1 MIFTII
7 CIQWIFCKL
16 KWKLEM
22 NMRLALSP
30 LTLALGAAL
39 ATTVV
44 TPNVLMA
51 GEVTT
56 YETIQVIGHQYKGYA
71 EHMPQSGTK
80 TDVEWLDV
88 PQAVS
93 VVTKTEMKDRGVVR
107 LVDALDGVAGVNNTL
122 GEGSRDQFVIR
133 GFDVLNDIY
142 RDGMRD
148 DGTLQSYR
156 SLANIERVEVVKGPA
171 GALYGRGSAG
181 GIINLTTKRA
191 NGDNFTHINGSVG
204 SNSQFIGQID
214 NSIAMTDKISGRINV
229 EYRKTNS
236 YVEHVDSNDF
246 FIAPTIRVLPAEGH
260 IIDLDVEY
268 GHQEL
273 VPYRGV
279 PSKNGKPVDVLNR
292 TFFGATN
299 DYQESDSI
307 RLAVNYEWQLNNEW
321 VWTNRASYSYVELKQ
336 KGTRQGTVI
345 GDNVYQTVNNFGYDP
360 RTTTTLQSELVWET
374 ESNQIM
380 IGADLNQINI
390 DLTLASDKT
399 LPPKNIYDPAVG
411 PTPDP
416 GFKPFRDNTTT
427 TTGVYIQDVY
437 TFGDLSVIGNVRY
450 DLMGLEQQKAG
461 AEKENLD
468 DNKVSYRAGLVY
480 RLTDNMSVYASLARS
495 WQLPY
500 SGIYI
505 NPKLAEFFHTDLKE
519 VGAKAY
525 LLDDALMLNV
535 SIFQIDQEQPQTNVD
550 GDVINKIKAR
560 HQGIELEARG
570 QFTAKWNISF
580 GYSYLDA
587 EDKETGKKPNDV
599 SDHLFSLWSTYQ
611 LDDNW
616 RFGGGVKYVG
626 DRYAGNDEVITLGS
640 YTTVD
645 LMAAYTIGRHKIQ
658 TNAYNVL
665 NEKYILG
672 ATNGK
677 SGLNQIGYGAPAEF
691 MISYGYQF

>member
-1 MIFTII
+1 
-7 CIQWIFCKL
+7 
-16 KWKLEM
+16 M
-22 NMRLALSP
+22 NIRLALSP
-30 LTLALGAAL
+30 LAL
-39 ATTVV
+39 AIGGALTAVSIV
-44 TPNVLMA
+44 PNVMA
-51 GEVTT
+51 AEGVAVD
-56 YETIQVIGHQYKGYA
+56 ETLQVIGHQYEGYA

-93 VVTKTEMKDRGVVR
+93 VVTKTEMQDRGAVR

-133 GFDVLNDIY
+133 GFDALNDMY

-181 GIINLTTKRA
+181 GIINLVTKRA
-191 NGDNFTHINGSVG
+191 NGDNFTHVNGSVG
-204 SNSQFIGQID
+204 SNNLFVGQVD
-214 NSIAMTDKISGRINV
+214 SSMAFSDKVSGRINV
-229 EYRKTNS
+229 ESRQSDS
-236 YVEHVDSNDF
+236 YVDHVDSNDF
-246 FIAPTIRVLPAEGH
+246 FIAPTIRVLPADGH
-260 IIDLDVEY
+260 TIDLDVEY
-268 GHQEL
+268 AHQEL

-279 PSKNGKPVDVLNR
+279 PSKNGKPVDVSES
-292 TFFGATN
+292 TFYGGTN

-307 RLAVNYEWQLNNEW
+307 RVGVNYEWLLNSEW
-321 VWTNRASYSYVELKQ
+321 AWTNRAAYNHIELEQ
-336 KGTRQGTVI
+336 KGTRQGTVT
-345 GDNVYQTVNNFGYDP
+345 GNEVSQTVNNFGYDP

-374 ESNQIM
+374 DSNQMM
-380 IGADLNQINI
+380 IGADFNQINI

-399 LPPKNIYDPAVG
+399 LPSKDIYNPVAG

-450 DLMGLEQQKAG
+450 DSMELEQQKAG
-461 AEKENLD
+461 SAKENLD
-468 DNKVSYRAGLVY
+468 DDKVSYRGGLVY
-480 RLTDNMSVYASLARS
+480 RINNDMSVYASLARS

-525 LLDDALMLNV
+525 LLDNALMLNAAV
-535 SIFQIDQEQPQTNVD
+535 FQIDQEQPETNID
-550 GDVINKIKAR
+550 GDVVNKIEAR

-570 QFTAKWNISF
+570 QFTEQWDISV

-587 EDKETGKKPNDV
+587 ENKETGKKPNDV

-616 RFGGGVKYVG
+616 RLGGGVKYVG
-626 DRYAGNDEVITLGS
+626 DRYAGNDEAVALGD

-645 LMAAYTIGRHKIQ
+645 LMAAYTTGRHKVQ
-658 TNAYNVL
+658 ANAYNVL

-672 ATNGK
+672 ATNGT
-677 SGLNQIGYGAPAEF
+677 SGTNQIGYGAPAEF
-691 MISYGYQF
+691 MLSYGYQF

>member
-1 MIFTII
+1 
-7 CIQWIFCKL
+7 
-16 KWKLEM
+16 M
-22 NMRLALSP
+22 NMRLTLSP
-30 LTLALGAAL
+30 LAL
-39 ATTVV
+39 AIGGALTAAAVASNVQAEEGVV
-44 TPNVLMA
+44 A
-51 GEVTT
+51 D
-56 YETIQVIGHQYKGYA
+56 ETQQVIGHQYEGYA

-93 VVTKTEMKDRGVVR
+93 VVTKTEMQDRGAVR

-133 GFDVLNDIY
+133 GFDALNDMY

-181 GIINLTTKRA
+181 GIINLVTKRA
-191 NGDNFTHINGSVG
+191 NGDKFTSVNGSVG
-204 SNSQFIGQID
+204 SNSQFVGQID
-214 NSIAMTDKISGRINV
+214 SSMAFSDKVNARINL
-229 EYRKTNS
+229 EYRQADS
-236 YVEHVDSNDF
+236 YVDHVDSNDF
-246 FIAPTIRVLPAEGH
+246 FIAPTIRVLPAPGH
-260 IIDLDVEY
+260 TVDFDVEY
-268 GHQEL
+268 AHQEL

-279 PSKNGKPVDVLNR
+279 PSKNGKPVDVSES

-299 DYQESDSI
+299 DYQKSDSI
-307 RLAVNYEWQLNNEW
+307 RIAVNYEWRLNDEW
-321 VWTNRASYSYVELKQ
+321 AWTNRASYNHIELKQ
-336 KGTRQGTVI
+336 KGTRQGTVT
-345 GDNVYQTVNNFGYDP
+345 DNEVSQTVNNFGYDP

-374 ESNQIM
+374 ESNQLM
-380 IGADLNQINI
+380 IGADFNQINI
-390 DLTLASDKT
+390 DLTLASNKT
-399 LPPKNIYDPAVG
+399 LPPKNIYDPIVG

-427 TTGVYIQDVY
+427 TTGIYIQDVY

-450 DLMGLEQQKAG
+450 DSMDLEQQKAG
-461 AEKENLD
+461 ATKEDLD

-480 RLTDNMSVYASLARS
+480 RINYDMSVYASLARS

-525 LLDDALMLNV
+525 LLDNALMLNAA
-535 SIFQIDQEQPQTNVD
+535 IFQIDQEQPQTNVD
-550 GDVINKIKAR
+550 GDVIDKIEAR

-570 QFTAKWNISF
+570 QINEQWDISV

-587 EDKETGKKPNDV
+587 EDKDTGKKPNDV
-599 SDHLFSLWSTYQ
+599 SDHLFSLWSIYQ

-616 RFGGGVKYVG
+616 RLGGGVKYVG
-626 DRYAGNDEVITLGS
+626 DRYAGNDEAVALGD

-645 LMAAYTIGRHKIQ
+645 LMAAYTTGRHKIQ
-658 TNAYNVL
+658 ANAYNIFD
-665 NEKYILG
+665 EKYILG

-691 MISYGYQF
+691 MLTYGYQF

>member
-1 MIFTII
+1 
-7 CIQWIFCKL
+7 
-16 KWKLEM
+16 M
-22 NMRLALSP
+22 NIRLALSP
-30 LTLALGAAL
+30 LAL
-39 ATTVV
+39 AIGGALTAVATVS
-44 TPNVLMA
+44 NVMA
-51 GEVTT
+51 AEEVTVD
-56 YETIQVIGHQYKGYA
+56 ETLQVIGHQYEGYA

-93 VVTKTEMKDRGVVR
+93 VVTKTEMEDRGAVR

-133 GFDVLNDIY
+133 GFDALNDMY

-181 GIINLTTKRA
+181 GIINLVTKRA
-191 NGDNFTHINGSVG
+191 NGDNFTHVNGSVG
-204 SNSQFIGQID
+204 SNNLFVGQVD
-214 NSIAMTDKISGRINV
+214 SSMALSDKVSGRINV
-229 EYRKTNS
+229 ESRQSDS
-236 YVEHVDSNDF
+236 YVDHVDSNDF

-260 IIDLDVEY
+260 TIDLDVEY
-268 GHQEL
+268 AHQEL
-273 VPYRGV
+273 VPYRGI
-279 PSKNGKPVDVLNR
+279 PSKNGKPVDVSES
-292 TFFGATN
+292 TFYGGTN

-307 RLAVNYEWQLNNEW
+307 RVGVNYEWLLNSEW
-321 VWTNRASYSYVELKQ
+321 AWTNRAAYNHIELEQ
-336 KGTRQGTVI
+336 KGTRQGTVT
-345 GDNVYQTVNNFGYDP
+345 GNEVSQTVNNFGYDP

-374 ESNQIM
+374 DSNQMM
-380 IGADLNQINI
+380 IGADYNQINI

-399 LPPKNIYDPAVG
+399 LPPKDIYNPVAG

-450 DLMGLEQQKAG
+450 DSMELEQQKAG
-461 AEKENLD
+461 SAKENLD
-468 DNKVSYRAGLVY
+468 DDKVSYRGGLVY
-480 RLTDNMSVYASLARS
+480 RINNDMSVYASLARS

-519 VGAKAY
+519 IGAKAY
-525 LLDDALMLNV
+525 LLDNALMLNAAV
-535 SIFQIDQEQPQTNVD
+535 FQIDQEQPETNID
-550 GDVINKIKAR
+550 GDVVNKIEAR

-570 QFTAKWNISF
+570 QFTEQWDISV

-587 EDKETGKKPNDV
+587 ENKETGKKPNDV

-616 RFGGGVKYVG
+616 RLGGGVKYVG
-626 DRYAGNDEVITLGS
+626 DRYAGNDEAVALGD

-645 LMAAYTIGRHKIQ
+645 LMAAYTTGRHKVQ
-658 TNAYNVL
+658 ANAYNVL

-672 ATNGK
+672 ATNGT
-677 SGLNQIGYGAPAEF
+677 SGTNQIGYGAPAEF
-691 MISYGYQF
+691 MLSYGYQF

>member
-1 MIFTII
+1 
-7 CIQWIFCKL
+7 
-16 KWKLEM
+16 M
-22 NMRLALSP
+22 NIRLALSP
-30 LTLALGAAL
+30 LAL
-39 ATTVV
+39 AIGGALTVV
-44 TPNVLMA
+44 ATVSNVMA
-51 GEVTT
+51 AEEVTVD
-56 YETIQVIGHQYKGYA
+56 ETLQVIGHQYEGYA

-93 VVTKTEMKDRGVVR
+93 VVTKTEMEDRGAVR

-133 GFDVLNDIY
+133 GFDALNDMY

-181 GIINLTTKRA
+181 GIINLVTKRA
-191 NGDNFTHINGSVG
+191 NGDNFTHVNGSVG
-204 SNSQFIGQID
+204 SNNLFVGQVD
-214 NSIAMTDKISGRINV
+214 SSMALSDKVSGRINV
-229 EYRKTNS
+229 ESRQSDS
-236 YVEHVDSNDF
+236 YVDHVDSNDF

-260 IIDLDVEY
+260 TIDLDVEY
-268 GHQEL
+268 AHQEL

-279 PSKNGKPVDVLNR
+279 PSKNGKPVDVSES
-292 TFFGATN
+292 TFYGGTN

-307 RLAVNYEWQLNNEW
+307 RVGVNYEWLLNSEW
-321 VWTNRASYSYVELKQ
+321 AWTNRAAYNHIELEQ
-336 KGTRQGTVI
+336 KGTRQGTVT
-345 GDNVYQTVNNFGYDP
+345 GNEVSQTVNNFGYDP

-374 ESNQIM
+374 DSNQMM
-380 IGADLNQINI
+380 IGADYNQINI

-399 LPPKNIYDPAVG
+399 LPPKDIYNPVAG

-450 DLMGLEQQKAG
+450 DSMELEQQKAG
-461 AEKENLD
+461 SAKENLD
-468 DNKVSYRAGLVY
+468 DDKVSYRGGLVY
-480 RLTDNMSVYASLARS
+480 RINNDMSVYASLARS

-519 VGAKAY
+519 IGAKAY
-525 LLDDALMLNV
+525 LLDNALMLNAAV
-535 SIFQIDQEQPQTNVD
+535 FQIDQEQPETNID
-550 GDVINKIKAR
+550 GDVVNKIEAR

-570 QFTAKWNISF
+570 QFTEQWDISV

-587 EDKETGKKPNDV
+587 ENKETGKKPNDV

-616 RFGGGVKYVG
+616 RLGGGVKYVG
-626 DRYAGNDEVITLGS
+626 DRYAGNDEAVALGD

-645 LMAAYTIGRHKIQ
+645 LMAAYTTGRHKVQ
-658 TNAYNVL
+658 ANAYNVL

-672 ATNGK
+672 ATNGT
-677 SGLNQIGYGAPAEF
+677 SGTNQIGYGAPAEF
-691 MISYGYQF
+691 MLSYGYQF

>member
-1 MIFTII
+1 
-7 CIQWIFCKL
+7 
-16 KWKLEM
+16 M
-22 NMRLALSP
+22 NMRLTLSP
-30 LTLALGAAL
+30 LAL
-39 ATTVV
+39 AIGGALAAVAGVSTAVAEEQATVD
-44 TPNVLMA
+44 
-51 GEVTT
+51 
-56 YETIQVIGHQYKGYA
+56 ETVQIIGHQYEGYA

-93 VVTKTEMKDRGVVR
+93 VVTKTEMEDRGAVR

-133 GFDVLNDIY
+133 GFDALNDIY

-181 GIINLTTKRA
+181 GIINLVTKRA
-191 NGDNFTHINGSVG
+191 NGDNFTNVNGSVG
-204 SNSQFIGQID
+204 SNNLFVGQVD
-214 NSIAMTDKISGRINV
+214 SSMALSDKVSGRINV
-229 EYRKTNS
+229 ESRQSDS
-236 YVEHVDSNDF
+236 YVDHVDSNDF
-246 FIAPTIRVLPAEGH
+246 FIAPTIRVMPSDGH

-268 GHQEL
+268 AHQEL

-279 PSKNGKPVDVLNR
+279 PSKNGKPVDVSES
-292 TFFGATN
+292 TFYGGTN

-307 RLAVNYEWQLNNEW
+307 RVGVNYEWLLNSEW
-321 VWTNRASYSYVELKQ
+321 AWTNRAAYNHIELEQ
-336 KGTRQGTVI
+336 KGTRQGTVT
-345 GDNVYQTVNNFGYDP
+345 GNGVSQSVNNLGYDP

-374 ESNQIM
+374 DSNQMM
-380 IGADLNQINI
+380 IGADYNQVNI
-390 DLTLASDKT
+390 DLMLARDET
-399 LPPKNIYDPAVG
+399 LPPKDIYNPVAG

-416 GFKPFRDNTTT
+416 GFKPTRDNTTT

-450 DLMGLEQQKAG
+450 DSMELEQQKAG
-461 AEKENLD
+461 SAKENLD
-468 DNKVSYRAGLVY
+468 DDKVSYRGGLVY
-480 RLTDNMSVYASLARS
+480 RLNNDMSVYASLARS

-525 LLDDALMLNV
+525 LLDNALMLNAAV
-535 SIFQIDQEQPQTNVD
+535 FQIDQEQPETNID
-550 GDVINKIKAR
+550 GDVVNKIEAR

-570 QFTAKWNISF
+570 QFTEQWDISV

-587 EDKETGKKPNDV
+587 ENKETGKKPNDV

-616 RFGGGVKYVG
+616 RLGGGVKYVG
-626 DRYAGNDEVITLGS
+626 DRYAGNDEAVALGD

-645 LMAAYTIGRHKIQ
+645 LMAAYTTGRHKVQ
-658 TNAYNVL
+658 ANAYNVL

-672 ATNGK
+672 ATNGT
-677 SGLNQIGYGAPAEF
+677 SGTNQIGYGAPAEF
-691 MISYGYQF
+691 MLSYGYQF

>member
-1 MIFTII
+1 
-7 CIQWIFCKL
+7 
-16 KWKLEM
+16 M
-22 NMRLALSP
+22 NIRLALSP
-30 LTLALGAAL
+30 LAL
-39 ATTVV
+39 AIGGALTSMTTMS
-44 TPNVLMA
+44 NVMA
-51 GEVTT
+51 AEDVAVD
-56 YETIQVIGHQYKGYA
+56 ETLQVIGHQYEGYA

-93 VVTKTEMKDRGVVR
+93 VVTKTEMQDRGAVR

-133 GFDVLNDIY
+133 GFDALNDMY

-181 GIINLTTKRA
+181 GIINLVTKRA
-191 NGDNFTHINGSVG
+191 NGDNFTHVNGSVG
-204 SNSQFIGQID
+204 SNNLFVGQVD
-214 NSIAMTDKISGRINV
+214 SSMAFSDKVSGRINV
-229 EYRKTNS
+229 ESRQSDS
-236 YVEHVDSNDF
+236 YVDHVDSNDF
-246 FIAPTIRVLPAEGH
+246 FIAPTIRVLPADGH
-260 IIDLDVEY
+260 TIDLDVEY
-268 GHQEL
+268 AHQEL

-279 PSKNGKPVDVLNR
+279 PSKSGKPVDVSES
-292 TFFGATN
+292 TFYGGTN

-307 RLAVNYEWQLNNEW
+307 RVGVNYEWLLNSEW
-321 VWTNRASYSYVELKQ
+321 AWTNRAAYNHIELEQ
-336 KGTRQGTVI
+336 KGTRQGTVT
-345 GDNVYQTVNNFGYDP
+345 GNEVSQTVNNFGYDP

-374 ESNQIM
+374 DSNQMM
-380 IGADLNQINI
+380 IGADYNQINI

-399 LPPKNIYDPAVG
+399 LPSKDIYNPVAG

-450 DLMGLEQQKAG
+450 DSMELEQQKAG
-461 AEKENLD
+461 SAKENLD
-468 DNKVSYRAGLVY
+468 DDKVSYRGGLVY
-480 RLTDNMSVYASLARS
+480 RLNNDMSVYASLARS

-525 LLDDALMLNV
+525 LLDNALMLNAA
-535 SIFQIDQEQPQTNVD
+535 IFQIDQEQPETNID
-550 GDVINKIKAR
+550 GDVVNKIEAR

-570 QFTAKWNISF
+570 QFTEQWDISV

-587 EDKETGKKPNDV
+587 ENKETGKKPNDV

-616 RFGGGVKYVG
+616 RLGGGVKYVG
-626 DRYAGNDEVITLGS
+626 DRYAGNDEAVALGD

-645 LMAAYTIGRHKIQ
+645 LMAAYTTGRHKVQ
-658 TNAYNVL
+658 ANAYNVL

-672 ATNGK
+672 ATNGT
-677 SGLNQIGYGAPAEF
+677 SGTNQIGYGAPAEF
-691 MISYGYQF
+691 MLSYGYQF

>member
-1 MIFTII
+1 
-7 CIQWIFCKL
+7 
-16 KWKLEM
+16 M
-22 NMRLALSP
+22 NIRLALSP
-30 LTLALGAAL
+30 LAL
-39 ATTVV
+39 AIGGALTAMTTMS
-44 TPNVLMA
+44 NVMA
-51 GEVTT
+51 AEDVAVD
-56 YETIQVIGHQYKGYA
+56 ETLQVIGHQYEGYA

-93 VVTKTEMKDRGVVR
+93 VVTKTEMQDRGAVR

-133 GFDVLNDIY
+133 GFDALNDMY

-181 GIINLTTKRA
+181 GIINLVTKRA
-191 NGDNFTHINGSVG
+191 NGDNFTHVNGSVG
-204 SNSQFIGQID
+204 SNNLFVGQVD
-214 NSIAMTDKISGRINV
+214 SSMAFTDKVSGRINV
-229 EYRKTNS
+229 ESRQSDS
-236 YVEHVDSNDF
+236 YVDHVDSNDF
-246 FIAPTIRVLPAEGH
+246 FIAPTIRVMPSDGH

-268 GHQEL
+268 SHQEL

-279 PSKNGKPVDVLNR
+279 PSKNGKPVDVSES
-292 TFFGATN
+292 TFYGGTN

-307 RLAVNYEWQLNNEW
+307 RVGVNYEWLLNSEW
-321 VWTNRASYSYVELKQ
+321 VWTNRAAYNHIELEQ
-336 KGTRQGTVI
+336 KGTRQGTVT
-345 GDNVYQTVNNFGYDP
+345 GNEVSQTVNNFGYDP

-374 ESNQIM
+374 DSNQMM
-380 IGADLNQINI
+380 IGADYNQINI

-399 LPPKNIYDPAVG
+399 LPPKDIYNPVAG
-411 PTPDP
+411 PTPNP

-450 DLMGLEQQKAG
+450 DSMELEQKKAG
-461 AEKENLD
+461 SAKENLD
-468 DNKVSYRAGLVY
+468 DDKVSYRGGLVY
-480 RLTDNMSVYASLARS
+480 RLNNDMSVYASLARS

-519 VGAKAY
+519 IGAKAY
-525 LLDDALMLNV
+525 LLDNALMLNAAV
-535 SIFQIDQEQPQTNVD
+535 FQIDQEQPETNID
-550 GDVINKIKAR
+550 GDVVYKIEAR

-570 QFTAKWNISF
+570 QFTEQWDISV

-587 EDKETGKKPNDV
+587 ENKDTGKKPNDV

-616 RFGGGVKYVG
+616 RLGGGVKYVG
-626 DRYAGNDEVITLGS
+626 DRYAGNDEAVALGD

-645 LMAAYTIGRHKIQ
+645 LMAAYTAGRHKVQ
-658 TNAYNVL
+658 ANAYNVL
-665 NEKYILG
+665 NEEYILG
-672 ATNGK
+672 ATNGT
-677 SGLNQIGYGAPAEF
+677 SGTNQIGYGAPAEF
-691 MISYGYQF
+691 MLSYGYQF